1 MSYTYFIV
9 SEEYE
14 TLIIHFYR
22 FKNNKGLGDPMNFEK
37 SKSLYGEAVN
47 LMPGGVSSPVRAV
60 KPFPFYT
67 ARGVGSKIIDV
78 DGNEYIDYCMA
89 YGPLILGHA
98 HPEVKNAIKEQLEN
112 GWIYGTPIEL
122 EVKYAKLITEIYDSI
137 EMLRFVN
144 TGSEA
149 TMSALRL
156 VRGFT
161 GKNKIIKVEGSFHGA
176 HDAVLVKAGS
186 GATTHGIPNSAGVP
200 PDFVKNTLQVPYNDV
215 EALVDIIEKNRDDV
229 AALILEPVMGNATL
243 ILPEKDYLKE
253 IRKVTAENDVLLI
266 FDEVITGFRVS
277 LGGAQEYFN
286 VKPDLTTL
294 GKIAGGGL
302 PIGIFGGK
310 KEIMENVAPSGGVY
324 QAGTFSGNP
333 LSLIAGYTTVK
344 FLKENNVHAEINKK
358 TEEIVKGIADQIE
371 DAKLNYAVAGFTSM
385 FCVYFG
391 SEPKNYNDALKLD
404 KEKFIQFYWKLL
416 ENGVFFPPSQYESCF
431 VSYAH
436 TDEDVEKTIEAVG
449 TCLREL

>member
-1 MSYTYFIV
+1 
-9 SEEYE
+9 
-14 TLIIHFYR
+14 
-22 FKNNKGLGDPMNFEK
+22 
-37 SKSLYGEAVN
+37 
-47 LMPGGVSSPVRAV
+47 VR
-60 KPFPFYT
+60 
-67 ARGVGSKIIDV
+67 
-78 DGNEYIDYCMA
+78 
-89 YGPLILGHA
+89 
-98 HPEVKNAIKEQLEN
+98 
-112 GWIYGTPIEL
+112 
-122 EVKYAKLITEIYDSI
+122 YAKLITEIYDSI

-156 VRGFT
+156 ARGFT

-200 PDFVKNTLQVPYNDV
+200 ADFVKNTLQVPYNDV
-215 EALVDIIEKNRDDV
+215 EALVDVIEKNRDDV

-253 IRKVTAENDVLLI
+253 IRKITAENDVLLI

-344 FLKENNVHAEINKK
+344 FLKENNVHAEINRK

-416 ENGVFFPPSQYESCF
+416 EQGVFFPPSQYESCF

>member
-1 MSYTYFIV
+1 
-9 SEEYE
+9 
-14 TLIIHFYR
+14 
-22 FKNNKGLGDPMNFEK
+22 MNFEK

-67 ARGVGSKIIDV
+67 ARGAGSKIIDV

-98 HPEVKNAIKEQLEN
+98 HPEVKNAIKKQLEN
-112 GWIYGTPIEL
+112 GWLYGTPIEL

-156 VRGFT
+156 ARGFT

-200 PDFVKNTLQVPYNDV
+200 ADFVKNTLQVPYNDV
-215 EALVDIIEKNRDDV
+215 EALVDVIEKNRDDV

-253 IRKVTAENDVLLI
+253 IRKITAENDVLLI

-302 PIGIFGGK
+302 PIGIFGGR

-344 FLKENNVHAEINKK
+344 FLKENNVHAEINRK